1 MDPHEQCGYY
11 YNPRAYRG
19 LWNFPPTW
27 KPAML
32 LANDTAGHAKWDEI
46 KGKVPT
52 NITVKKLVDNSF
64 EQTLANYPADDPD
77 CWWTSHSCIHPKIP
91 GIPDDIAAT
100 PPPLSTGYGFDDGP
114 NCSNNAFY
122 EYLLKNNQ
130 KATMFFVGSNVML
143 WPLEAQRALY
153 DGHEICV
160 HTWSH
165 HQMTSL
171 SSESAF
177 ADCTYPKMQAIKHIV
192 GVTPTCWRPPFG
204 DTDDR
209 IRAIAHGLGLRN
221 ILWKYD
227 TFDWQFGPTSDTTV
241 TEIDANYQAFVDA
254 AKNGTFDREG
264 GIILTHES
272 SNFTM
277 GESMKFYPAMK
288 AAFKHIV
295 PVGVAMNWTHPYVE
309 QDVTQPSFAEYIAGN
324 TTKPLPAALLKR
336 FTGHSERVNLD
347 LAMALICG
355 MIVLG
360 LMM

>member
-1 MDPHEQCGYY
+1 MLAAALLSFLLLSLPLSVVGGPFKAHRTNVKDNSLIMDPHEQCGYY

-91 GIPDDIAAT
+91 GIPDDIATT
-100 PPPLSTGYGFDDGP
+100 PP
-114 NCSNNAFY
+114 
-122 EYLLKNNQ
+122 
-130 KATMFFVGSNVML
+130 
-143 WPLEAQRALY
+143 
-153 DGHEICV
+153 
-160 HTWSH
+160 
-165 HQMTSL
+165 
-171 SSESAF
+171 
-177 ADCTYPKMQAIKHIV
+177 MQAIKHIV

-221 ILWKYD
+221 ILWRYD

-241 TEIDANYQAFVDA
+241 ADIDANYQAFVDA

-309 QDVTQPSFAEYIAGN
+309 QDVIQPSFAECSS
-324 TTKPLPAALLKR
+324 KSRLFCL
-336 FTGHSERVNLD
+336 
-347 LAMALICG
+347 
-355 MIVLG
+355 
-360 LMM
+360 